1 VTGQQTPRVVGSGI
15 QMRVDE
21 GHQAMNPTALD
32 AAQAY
37 AEKAGEHLWI
47 ASTCHR
53 ISPEAL
59 DRAATE
65 PLILDAESLLYA
77 GYGCFVCEQ
86 VWEPRLTRRRCPG
99 EPR

>member
-1 VTGQQTPRVVGSGI
+1 MTEQSSVVPVGSGI
-15 QMRVDE
+15 QVRVDE
-21 GHQAMNPTALD
+21 GHRAMKPTALD

-37 AEKAGEHLWI
+37 AVKAGEHLWI
-47 ASTCHR
+47 ATTSHL
-53 ISPEAL
+53 ISADAL
-59 DRAATE
+59 DRAADE

-86 VWEPRLTRRRCPG
+86 VWEPRLTRHRCPG